1 MKTYHL
7 VFLLVAALL
16 ESGCKDKG
24 ADWDASGV
32 FEATEVVVS
41 ARATGE
47 LLAFSADEGRQVQAG
62 EALGCVDTLQ
72 LALQKRQL
80 AATLRAT
87 SSRLLDA
94 DRQLAS
100 LRQEIAN
107 LRRERQRFGELL
119 QADAATGR
127 QVDEI
132 DYQLEVLERRLAA
145 TSEQLESNNS
155 SLDGQAES
163 IKAQLAQVEDRIRKS
178 VVVSPITGTVLTK
191 YAETGEY
198 AQPGCPLFKVADL
211 EHMRL
216 RAYVTADQLTE
227 LKIGQRATVYADS
240 GTNGHRAYE
249 GTVSWIADKAE
260 FTPKTVQTR
269 DERANLVYAV
279 KVDVANDGL
288 IKRGMYGDVKFL
300 PLEP

>member
-7 VFLLVAALL
+7 VFLLVAALSA
-16 ESGCKDKG
+16 SGCKDKG
-24 ADWDASGV
+24 VDWDASGV

-47 LLAFSADEGRQVQAG
+47 LLSFSADEGREVLAG

-72 LALQKRQL
+72 LSLQKRQL

-155 SLDGQAES
+155 SLDGQEES
-163 IKAQLAQVEDRIRKS
+163 IEAQLAQVEDRIRKS

-198 AQPGCPLFKVADL
+198 AQPGRPLFKVADL

-227 LKIGQRATVYADS
+227 LRIGQRATVYADS
-240 GTNGHRAYE
+240 GTDGRRAYE
-249 GTVSWIADKAE
+249 GTVSWIAGKAE

-279 KVDVANDGL
+279 KVDVTNDGL

-300 PLEP
+300 PIEP